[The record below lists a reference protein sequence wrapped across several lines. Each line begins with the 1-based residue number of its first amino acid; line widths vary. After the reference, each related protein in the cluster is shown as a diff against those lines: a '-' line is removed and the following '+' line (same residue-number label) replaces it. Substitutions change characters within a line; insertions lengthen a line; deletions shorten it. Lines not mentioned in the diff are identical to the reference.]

1 MHSQTG
7 LRSQIFN
14 RQPLEDQ
21 HKLWKL
27 EEQKQRDEATTA
39 LDLNYLL
46 IKTKKSL
53 LLLQESLKRKLPE
66 DKLQPPQPQ
75 PLLPQQTQQSPQPQ
89 KPTKPSKTFSV
100 PRVVS
105 ASACGKKPKP
115 KPNPKVN
122 ARVVSASACGKKPKP
137 KPNPKVNA
145 RVVSAGVG
153 KTCPVCGANLSM
165 WTDHFNTFCRSCAQK
180 KRRWR

>member
-1 MHSQTG
+1 MDSQPC
-7 LRSQIFN
+7 LRSQIFSG
-14 RQPLEDQ
+14 QPLKDQ
-21 HKLWKL
+21 DTMWTL
-27 EEQKQRDEATTA
+27 EKQTQLAEATTA
-39 LDLNYLL
+39 SELNCLL
-46 IKTKKSL
+46 IETKKSL

-66 DKLQPPQPQ
+66 DKLQPPQPQPLLPQQTQQSPQ

-115 KPNPKVN
+115 KPKPKVN
-122 ARVVSASACGKKPKP
+122 P
-137 KPNPKVNA
+137 
-145 RVVSAGVG
+145 RVVSAGIG
-153 KTCPVCGANLSM
+153 KTCPVAGCGANLSM

>member
-21 HKLWKL
+21 HTLWKL

-122 ARVVSASACGKKPKP
+122 ARVVSA
-137 KPNPKVNA
+137 
-145 RVVSAGVG
+145 GVG

>member
-1 MHSQTG
+1 MMNSQTG
-7 LRSQIFN
+7 FHNQFSN

-21 HKLWKL
+21 DTLWKL
-27 EEQKQRDEATTA
+27 QKQRQLNEATTA
-39 LDLNYLL
+39 SKLNYLL
-46 IKTKKSL
+46 IKTQKRL
-53 LLLQESLKRKLPE
+53 LLLERLNSKLQNQDPPE
-66 DKLQPPQPQ
+66 DKQPPPQPQPQQPPQPQPQQPPQPQPQQPPQPQPQQPPQPQ
-75 PLLPQQTQQSPQPQ
+75 PLLPQEKQ
-89 KPTKPSKTFSV
+89 PSKTFSV
-100 PRVVS
+100 PRVVL

-115 KPNPKVN
+115 
-122 ARVVSASACGKKPKP
+122 
-137 KPNPKVNA
+137 NA

>member
-105 ASACGKKPKP
+105 ASACGKKPK
-115 KPNPKVN
+115 
-122 ARVVSASACGKKPKP
+122 AKPKP
-137 KPNPKVNA
+137 KPKAKPNAKPNA

-153 KTCPVCGANLSM
+153 KTCLVCNANLSM
-165 WTDHFNTFCRSCAQK
+165 WTDHYNTFCSPCTRAK
-180 KRRWR
+180 KKSRWR